1 MKRTFTSLVL
11 GVTLLVGGGGV
22 GFAQSWKDA
31 PKITDAFEAYQ
42 SGDFVT
48 AAREW
53 RTQAEQGNE
62 VAQVNLGL
70 MYEKGKGVTQ
80 DFQEAVRWYRLSA
93 EQGVAHAQ
101 FSMGVMYREGRG
113 VAQDYRAAV
122 NWFRLAASQGHADAQ
137 SSLGA
142 MYGTG
147 RGVIQDYIYAH
158 MWSNIAAINDK
169 ESSVKNRD
177 TIASMMT
184 KEQIAQAQELARRC
198 VVKNYKGC

>member
-11 GVTLLVGGGGV
+11 GVALLVGGGGA
-22 GFAQSWKDA
+22 GLAQSWKDA
-31 PKITDAFEAYQ
+31 FEAYQ
-42 SGDFVT
+42 RGDFVT
-48 AAREW
+48 AVREW
-53 RTQAEQGNE
+53 RAQAEQGNG

-80 DFQEAVRWYRLSA
+80 DFQEALRWYRLSA

-137 SSLGA
+137 SSLGE
-142 MYGTG
+142 MYASG

-158 MWSNIAAINDK
+158 MWFNIEATNGD
-169 ESSVKNRD
+169 EFSLKNRD
-177 TIASMMT
+177 IVARMMT
-184 KEQIAQAQELARRC
+184 REQIARAQELARQC
-198 VVKNYKGC
+198 VAKNYKGC

>member
-11 GVTLLVGGGGV
+11 GVTLLVGGGGA
-22 GFAQSWKDA
+22 GFAQSRKDA
-31 PKITDAFEAYQ
+31 PKVTDAFEAYR

-93 EQGVAHAQ
+93 EQGEAHAQ

-158 MWSNIAAINDK
+158 MWSNIAAINGK

-177 TIASMMT
+177 TSASRMT

-198 VVKNYKGC
+198 VAKNYKGC